1 METSV
6 DSLTAIETLA
16 LKHELRR
23 EAIVCELERRRGR
36 RARQTVIGGGSTD
49 QWWNSRTWR
58 RTHRCIITTN
68 DRAIAMTSERQID
81 ANRRNAMKSTG
92 PTAAK
97 GKRRSSRS
105 ALRHGLSRPRWL
117 EAQESAIAAKIAE
130 FTQKLVGEDASP
142 TEIAL
147 ARAAAEAQFDL
158 RRVRQHREALLAFL
172 LREVAAGT
180 SRSICAGIAS
190 PAGASSDG
198 IYQTGLASSPY
209 SRNGRIARMTILFV
223 GVRHG

>member
-1 METSV
+1 VRT
-6 DSLTAIETLA
+6 
-16 LKHELRR
+16 
-23 EAIVCELERRRGR
+23 
-36 RARQTVIGGGSTD
+36 RASSGASRPPTVIGGGSTD

-147 ARAAAEAQFDL
+147 ARAGSPACSSTSGDAACLPPARSGGGNVSINL
-158 RRVRQHREALLAFL
+158 RR
-172 LREVAAGT
+172 
-180 SRSICAGIAS
+180 
-190 PAGASSDG
+190 
-198 IYQTGLASSPY
+198 
-209 SRNGRIARMTILFV
+209 NRIA
-223 GVRHG
+223 G